1 MTMGGCDLDRGVVE
15 VHLAMCDATSTA
27 DRSVPFNRTAR
38 SNSAHAKDG
47 AQRNSF
53 RYVTDAL
60 NKA

>member
-1 MTMGGCDLDRGVVE
+1 MDRGVVE

-27 DRSVPFNRTAR
+27 DRSVPFNRAAR
-38 SNSAHAKDG
+38 SNLAHAKDG